1 MVAPGLLVVLAC
13 VIGGFCLAGG
23 NPVTLWQPGEFLII
37 LGIAFGAL
45 VVSTPLK
52 LLKKCFAV
60 LFGCFRRVHVTQ
72 EVYVELLA
80 MMYQLFALARKN
92 GLLALEPHLNEPGKS
107 DIISKYPAV
116 LRNKAAME
124 LLVETFRLVVD
135 GSVQAED
142 IEPLM
147 DSSIETYESEGH
159 MPVNVLRNIADGL
172 PGLGIVGAVLG
183 IIVTMTEMDKP
194 ERVGQNVAHALVGTL
209 LGVFFA
215 YGVLFP
221 MVTTIAQ
228 HEAEQ
233 TKYLV
238 VIKTAMSSYVSGA
251 SPSVAIEFA
260 RRSIFSFDRPPAV
273 VVEKACKG
281 AR

>member
-1 MVAPGLLVVLAC
+1 M
-13 VIGGFCLAGG
+13 
-23 NPVTLWQPGEFLII
+23 LWQPGEWIVI

-52 LLKKCFAV
+52 LLRKCFSV
-60 LFGCFRRVHVTQ
+60 LFGCFKRVHVSQ
-72 EVYVELLA
+72 DAYVELLA

-92 GLLALEPHLNEPGKS
+92 GLLALEPHLTEPEKS

-116 LRNKAAME
+116 FRNKAAME

-135 GSVQAED
+135 GSVQPED

-159 MPVNVLRNIADGL
+159 MPVNVLRAVADGL

-183 IIVTMTEMDKP
+183 IIVTMAHMGDANP
-194 ERVGQNVAHALVGTL
+194 ESVGIHVANALVGTL

-260 RRSIFSFDRPPAV
+260 RRSIFSFDRPAAA